1 MVHRVVNFNAGPSA
15 LPLAALQQAQQ
26 ELLDFEGT
34 GMSVMEH
41 SHRGKEYEATHNEAI
56 ALLRELMGIGDNYHV
71 LFLQGG
77 ARSQF
82 AIVPMNLLAKDQ
94 VADYVLTGA
103 WSEGAAKEAE
113 KIGSVHIAATTKQD
127 GVYRRVP
134 KASELSLSATAR
146 YVHIT
151 SNNTIFGTQ
160 FHAFPDTGSVP
171 LIADMSSD
179 ILCRELDVSKFGL
192 IYAGAQK
199 NMGPAGVTVVI
210 VRKDLVE
217 NGRTD
222 IPEIFQ
228 YAPHAKANSL
238 LNTPPTFSIYMVRNV
253 LQWLKG
259 QGGLAGIG
267 KINQDKAAMLY
278 TAIERHAGFY
288 RCEVEPESRSIMN
301 VVFNLPTEALEKQ
314 FVSEATQADMIGL
327 KGHRSVGGIRA
338 SIYNAVCKGDVSKLV
353 EFMDN
358 FAKAHR

>member
-1 MVHRVVNFNAGPSA
+1 MVHRIVNFNPGPSA
-15 LPLAALQQAQQ
+15 LPLAALEYAQK
-26 ELLDFEGT
+26 EFLDFEGT

-56 ALLRELMGIGDNYHV
+56 SLLRELLGISDRYHV

-77 ARSQF
+77 ARGQF
-82 AIVPMNLLAKDQ
+82 AMVPMNLLRQ
-94 VADYVLTGA
+94 GQSADYVLTGA

-113 KIGSVHIAATTKQD
+113 KIGKVNIAASTHVD
-127 GVYRRVP
+127 GVYRRIP
-134 KASELSLSATAR
+134 KPSELKLSANAC
-146 YVHIT
+146 YVHVT

-160 FHAFPDTGSVP
+160 FHSFPDTGDVP

-199 NMGPAGVTVVI
+199 NIGPSGVTVVI

-238 LNTPPTFSIYMVRNV
+238 LNTPPTFSIYMMRNV
-253 LQWLKG
+253 LRWLKDE
-259 QGGLAGIG
+259 GGLSAIG
-267 KINQDKAAMLY
+267 KVNQEKAAMLY
-278 TAIERHAGFY
+278 ETIVQHQGFY
-288 RCEVEPESRSIMN
+288 RCDVEQESRSIMN
-301 VVFNLPTEALEKQ
+301 VVFNLTNEALEKK
-314 FVSEATQADMIGL
+314 FVAESTQAGMVGL

-338 SIYNAVCKGDVSKLV
+338 SIYNAVSKENVARLV
-353 EFMDN
+353 EFMN
-358 FAKAHR
+358 TFAKANR

>member
-1 MVHRVVNFNAGPSA
+1 MPHRVLNFNPGPSA
-15 LPLAALQQAQQ
+15 LPLPVLEHAQK
-26 ELLDFEGT
+26 ELLDFKGT

-56 ALLRELMGIGDNYHV
+56 ALLRELLGIGDNYHV

-77 ARSQF
+77 ARGQF
-82 AIVPMNLLAKDQ
+82 AMIPMNLLAKNQ
-94 VADYVLTGA
+94 HADYVLTGA
-103 WSEGAAKEAE
+103 WSEGAQKEAE
-113 KIGSVHIAATTKQD
+113 KIGAVNVAATTKVD

-134 KASELSLSATAR
+134 KPSELHLSSEAR

-160 FHAFPDTGSVP
+160 FHTFPETGSVP
-171 LIADMSSD
+171 LVADMSSD
-179 ILCRELDVSKFGL
+179 IVSRELDVSKFGV

-210 VRKDLVE
+210 IRKDLVE
-217 NGRTD
+217 SGRTD

-238 LNTPPTFSIYMVRNV
+238 LNTPPTFSIYMVCQV
-253 LQWLKG
+253 LRWLKKE
-259 QGGLAGIG
+259 GGLASIG
-267 KINQDKAAMLY
+267 KVNQEKASMLY
-278 TAIERHAGFY
+278 RAIAEHQGFY
-288 RCEVEPESRSIMN
+288 RCDVEDDSRSIMN

-314 FVSEATQADMIGL
+314 FVTEATQAGMIGL

-338 SIYNAVCKGDVSKLV
+338 SIYNAVTLSDVTTLV
-353 EFMDN
+353 EFMGA
-358 FAKAHR
+358 FEKRHR